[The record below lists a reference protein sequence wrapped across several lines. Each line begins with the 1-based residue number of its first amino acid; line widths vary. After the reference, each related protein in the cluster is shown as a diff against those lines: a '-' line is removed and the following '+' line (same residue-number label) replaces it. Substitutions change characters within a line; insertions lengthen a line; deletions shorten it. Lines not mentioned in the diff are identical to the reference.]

1 MINNNYTNILLFIG
15 ILFILITLFFYTA
28 HTKESFFVTSDL
40 PNGTIVILDGKAE
53 NDNGFF
59 IYTNQIPN
67 SCTDNCKPSLVA
79 LNNMCNFQ
87 TQPDGNMVI
96 YDSYNNAVWA
106 SGTQGQGSAPYRSV
120 MQPDGNFVLY
130 DSSNQATWASNT
142 SSPNKPFKLIMQN
155 DCNLVAY
162 DKNNNPL
169 WSSGTQGQ
177 GKNPPLNPKTNLNWS
192 QIQGE
197 LFSVSLAPNGDIW
210 GTDSQGNIYH
220 KTNANLNFNKIKG
233 ELKNIDTDG
242 LYVCGTNN
250 KNEIFCANYNDALIG
265 AWNKIGK
272 NQAKSISVSNKSAYI
287 INLDNSISYTID
299 ITDPLNVKWQQV
311 PIVFIQ
317 FHSISLDNSILVG
330 INNKN
335 ELYFADEKV
344 FSKKPT
350 FIKMKTLPE
359 MQNFVHISLQNKT
372 VLVTDTS
379 GQLWYASNYKIP
391 NWIKLDTKG
400 KTFMASQILN

>member
-40 PNGTIVILDGKAE
+40 PNGTIVILDGKTE

-59 IYTNQIPN
+59 IYTNQITN
-67 SCTDNCKPSLVA
+67 SCTGTCKPSLVA
-79 LNNMCNFQ
+79 SNNICNFQ
-87 TQPDGNMVI
+87 TQNDGNMVI
-96 YDSYNNAVWA
+96 YDSYKNGVWA
-106 SGTQGQGSAPYRSV
+106 TNTNGQGSAPYRSV
-120 MQPDGNFVLY
+120 MQDDGNFVLY

-142 SSPNKPFKLIMQN
+142 SSPNKPFKLTMQN
-155 DCNLVAY
+155 DCNLVIY
-162 DKNNNPL
+162 DKNNNSL

-177 GKNPPLNPKTNLNWS
+177 GKQPIMNPKTDLNWS

-220 KTNANLNFNKIKG
+220 KTNANQNFNKIKG

-242 LYVCGTNN
+242 QYVCGINK
-250 KNEIFCANYNDALIG
+250 KNEIFCAKYNDALIG

-272 NQAKSISVSNKSAYI
+272 NQANSITISNKHAYI
-287 INLDNSISYTID
+287 VNLDNSISYTRD
-299 ITDPLNVKWQQV
+299 ISDPYNVKWEEV
-311 PIVFIQ
+311 PIVFMQ
-317 FHSISLDNSILVG
+317 FHSISLDNNVLVG
-330 INNKN
+330 ISNNN

-350 FIKMKTLPE
+350 FIKMKTLAE
-359 MQNFVHISLQNKT
+359 MNNFVHISLQNKT
-372 VLVTDTS
+372 VLVTDVY
-379 GQLWYASNYKIP
+379 GQLWYAANYKAP